1 MLVPVLHEEIGD
13 LLVLRSD
20 PLLRVV
26 IWIRRNLVKLARQR
40 AKQFL
45 GGRKVGAGRK
55 EYVAKF
61 RISTRI

>member
-1 MLVPVLHEEIGD
+1 MLVPVLHEEIRD

-45 GGRKVGAGRK
+45 GGRKVSAGRK

-61 RISTRI
+61 GVSTRI